1 LATALPA
8 RQAGSVP
15 ERTLVV
21 LRYSPWSERARWVLD
36 HHHLSYR
43 TLQHEPFL
51 GERRLRRLSGK
62 RTGRVTVPILLL
74 PGEVLTD
81 SWDIALY
88 ADREGASEKLIPAE
102 GQEEI
107 RHLTELADRA
117 MEQNRAL
124 FVARLLGSGAALDET
139 LPAWVP
145 RVTRPLLRPVT
156 RFATGWFGRKYE
168 VTLDQS
174 EAQKQFLRGTLL
186 DFRRRLADGVYL
198 LDRFSYADIALATF
212 LQGISPVYD
221 RYIAL
226 GPASREVW
234 TQPELARE
242 FDDLVRWRDRLY
254 AEKRGPASG

>member
-1 LATALPA
+1 MVRCAPAAFKRSAKPCRTMVPDSASTRANLSDELPQLITSTWDIEAATGRPIPRRRRLFLHSERGSFIVRQEAVLATALPA

-145 RVTRPLLRPVT
+145 FGLR
-156 RFATGWFGRKYE
+156 
-168 VTLDQS
+168 S
-174 EAQKQFLRGTLL
+174 
-186 DFRRRLADGVYL
+186 
-198 LDRFSYADIALATF
+198 
-212 LQGISPVYD
+212 
-221 RYIAL
+221 
-226 GPASREVW
+226 
-234 TQPELARE
+234 
-242 FDDLVRWRDRLY
+242 
-254 AEKRGPASG
+254 